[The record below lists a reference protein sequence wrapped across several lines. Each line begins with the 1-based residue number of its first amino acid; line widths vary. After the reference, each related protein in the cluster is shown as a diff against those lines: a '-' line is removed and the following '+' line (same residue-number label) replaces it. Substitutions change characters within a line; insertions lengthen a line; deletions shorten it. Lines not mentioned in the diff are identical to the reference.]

1 MSVRY
6 RPMQPKDVRRFVEH
20 IAAHPV
26 LARRYGASIE
36 YLPAALHGALGKD
49 ATVALVFEEFQG
61 RAIRFLGAGIA
72 VFTTDDFL
80 HEVKSTPHLWIAPEL
95 SKRIAQGVSPLLS
108 DAQVRKSNSTVGL
121 NLVVWHDTPYPEDMT
136 RAEVATTSM
145 NAFDASYR
153 GYCLREVIVQP
164 DCIEHMWVTRN
175 AGGLYFDHARSHYGD
190 FPKVDRADF
199 SDEPRSVGMT
209 HELALTH
216 GASWVGSLFLHP
228 PPQFGFSRSEQR
240 QLSSA
245 LTGAT
250 DEELAHTSGISLFTV
265 KTTWRAI
272 YDRVAAS
279 RPDLVPGR
287 SQVDGARQGR
297 GKQKKQ
303 RLLDYL
309 REHPEELRPISRK
322 LLQKTPPRAR
332 VPSKTKSALDTNS

>member
-1 MSVRY
+1 VSVRY
-6 RPMQPKDVRRFVEH
+6 RPMQPKDVAKCVEH
-20 IAAHPV
+20 IAVNPV
-26 LARRYGASIE
+26 LAPRYGASIE
-36 YLPAALHGALGKD
+36 YLPPALRGALGKG
-49 ATVALVFEEFQG
+49 ATVAVVFEEFQD
-61 RAIRFLGAGIA
+61 RATKFLGVGIA

-80 HEVKSTPHLWIAPEL
+80 HEVKSTPNFWIAPEL
-95 SKRIAQGVSPLLS
+95 SKRIARGVSPLLS
-108 DAQVRKSNSTVGL
+108 DAQVRESNSTVGL
-121 NLVVWHDTPYPEDMT
+121 NLVVWHDSSYPEDMT
-136 RAEVATTSM
+136 RAEVGTASM

-153 GYCLREVIVQP
+153 GYRLREVISQA
-164 DCIEHMWVTRN
+164 DCIEHMWVMHN
-175 AGGLYFDHARSHYGD
+175 AGGLYFDQARGHYGD

-209 HELALTH
+209 RELALTH
-216 GASWVGSLFLHP
+216 GASWVGSMFLHP
-228 PPQFGFSRSEQR
+228 APQFGFTRSEQR

-272 YDRVAAS
+272 YDRVATS
-279 RPDLVPGR
+279 LPDLVPDR

-309 REHPEELRPISRK
+309 REHPEELRPVSRK
-322 LLQKTPPRAR
+322 LLRQAGLR
-332 VPSKTKSALDTNS
+332 VRVASKTESALDTNS